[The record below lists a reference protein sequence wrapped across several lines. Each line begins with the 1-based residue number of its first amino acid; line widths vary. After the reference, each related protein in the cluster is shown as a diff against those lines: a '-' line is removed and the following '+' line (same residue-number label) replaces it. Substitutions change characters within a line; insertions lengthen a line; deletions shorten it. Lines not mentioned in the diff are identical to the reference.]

1 MESRWSA
8 KRSGAHN
15 FKSGLCLWL
24 VLWLVVVKPGGVGA
38 CPRLCVCYPTPMTV
52 SCQSQNLT
60 IVPAGVPYDS
70 QRVFLQN
77 NRITEL
83 RADSFGFET
92 QVKMVLQQYLQTFF
106 KVRPFSSLIRL
117 FSPHSLQVLWLYGNN
132 ITWIEAGAFSNLRVL
147 EELDLGDNPLQRL
160 EGGAFRG
167 LEKLQSLHMHR
178 CKLAALPHDL
188 FHKLYSL
195 QFLYLQENQL
205 HFLQDDLFSDLVN
218 LTHLFLHGNR
228 IRALSENVFRGLV
241 NLDRLLIHDNRIRQ
255 VNRRAFRDLG
265 RLTILY
271 LFNNSLAE
279 LPGQAM
285 KDAQGIQFLRLNGNP
300 WSCGCEARPLWEWF
314 REARISSSDLMCSS
328 PSQRRGQDLRFLRE
342 LDFALCPLPDPGSL
356 AGSTTTTFSTKTR
369 WWFSKHKP
377 ASSSKAS
384 YQKSTETVKAF
395 PFSAIKPQYL
405 PKAPSETFSS
415 KYELSEHEVALPKL
429 DQEEYW
435 ANYGNEDSSIRCF
448 EMECPPGYDNPAF
461 PSSSSLPNTF
471 SLLHLLSLSVLLFSL
486 HFLFG

>member
-1 MESRWSA
+1 METRRTVRSSRT
-8 KRSGAHN
+8 HN
-15 FKSGLCLWL
+15 FKSGLTLWL
-24 VLWLVVVKPGGVGA
+24 ILWLVVVKPGGVSA

-60 IVPAGVPYDS
+60 MVPAGVPYDS

-92 QVKMVLQQYLQTFF
+92 QV
-106 KVRPFSSLIRL
+106 
-117 FSPHSLQVLWLYGNN
+117 LWLYGNN
-132 ITWIEAGAFSNLRVL
+132 ITWIEAGAFSNLRIL
-147 EELDLGDNPLQRL
+147 EELDLGDNPLLRHL

-178 CKLAALPHDL
+178 CKLATLPHDI

-205 HFLQDDLFSDLVN
+205 HSLQDDLFSDLVN

-228 IRALSENVFRGLV
+228 IRVLSENVFRGLV
-241 NLDRLLIHDNRIRQ
+241 NLDRLLLHDNRIRQ

-279 LPGQAM
+279 LPGQTM
-285 KDAQGIQFLRLNGNP
+285 KDTQGIQFLRLNSNP
-300 WSCGCEARPLWEWF
+300 WSCGCESRPLWEWF
-314 REARISSSDLMCSS
+314 RKARISSSEVVCTS

-342 LDFALCPLPDPGSL
+342 MDFALCPVPDPGSM

-384 YQKSTETVKAF
+384 FQKSSESVKTL
-395 PFSAIKPQYL
+395 PFSPVKPQYPPKKSAETL
-405 PKAPSETFSS
+405 PY
-415 KYELSEHEVALPKL
+415 KYELSADEAALPKL
-429 DQEEYW
+429 DPEEYW
-435 ANYGNEDSSIRCF
+435 ANYGNEDSSIRCI
-448 EMECPPGYDNPAF
+448 ELDCAPSYDSAAF
-461 PSSSSLPNTF
+461 PSSSSSTITP
-471 SLLHLLSLSVLLFSL
+471 SHL
-486 HFLFG
+486 HFLSFFIVALLLHFLLS